1 MFDGNGLRVPVQ
13 IPACSPTIVKE
24 TSCLES
30 CSQEFPLSPTYEYYE
45 QNVSGVLGIDSPI
58 TPAAKKSLEFET
70 RTTTTPA
77 GSTEAA
83 ITRMKTTSS
92 AKVTPTNSALKVTP
106 ANNEKSP
113 SLSVHAPQ
121 RQQGKFNIII
131 NPKLRT
137 VFYTRVVYL
146 ICLGYSRF

>member
-58 TPAAKKSLEFET
+58 TPAAKKSL
-70 RTTTTPA
+70 
-77 GSTEAA
+77 G
-83 ITRMKTTSS
+83 
-92 AKVTPTNSALKVTP
+92 V
-106 ANNEKSP
+106 
-113 SLSVHAPQ
+113 
-121 RQQGKFNIII
+121 
-131 NPKLRT
+131 
-137 VFYTRVVYL
+137 
-146 ICLGYSRF
+146 